1 MSINSK
7 NIEISKMYSG
17 LSEKDVL
24 GCILKEP
31 ELMNEAMNYV
41 TTSKVFYME
50 DHEKIWGAMYY
61 LHKSNKDIDLTTV
74 ANFLGEKGFK
84 LTYYLTSL
92 TDSIPT
98 TGNFKTHCKTIYDLH
113 VRRQLWKRIVGFK
126 DRIEKDTSYKDVA
139 SDINYLEKI
148 AENFTDMLNLDHQA
162 MDGIDDELIEAIFA
176 KKNLVQTGIDRID
189 RAIVG
194 MTKGEISIIAGRPG
208 NGKSTLA
215 LNITRNMILDGKKV
229 MFISREMPK
238 VEIIKKFLAMHTQ
251 VPNKQMRNN
260 ASEHREEIEKGL
272 KFIKKYYK
280 SLHLFDNL
288 RSLDEGIN
296 EAKKIRPDVIID
308 DHIGFIE
315 FSSRDNRD
323 VRHRIAEVTRRYK
336 WLAKELDCSV
346 ILVSQLNRNIEHR
359 VDKIPRLSDLAESG
373 NLEQDAEIVM
383 FNYYPYVYE
392 YEEAEHG
399 QFGQQIIIAKNRY
412 GTTCKFDVGYHGDSA
427 EVMDTPEA
435 AKQKFRNR
443 LNASNESL

>member
-1 MSINSK
+1 
-7 NIEISKMYSG
+7 MYSG

-50 DHEKIWGAMYY
+50 DHETIWGAMYY
-61 LHKSNKDIDLTTV
+61 LHKSNKAIDLTTV

-162 MDGIDDELIEAIFA
+162 MDGIDDELIESIFA

-194 MTKGEISIIAGRPG
+194 VTKGEISIIAGRPG

-443 LNASNESL
+443 LNAAKESL

>member
-1 MSINSK
+1 
-7 NIEISKMYSG
+7 MYSG

-31 ELMNEAMNYV
+31 ELINEAMNYV

-61 LHKSNKDIDLTTV
+61 LHKSNKAIDLTTV

-98 TGNFKTHCKTIYDLH
+98 TGNFKTHCKTIYDLY

-148 AENFTDMLNLDHQA
+148 AENFTDMLNLDHKS

-229 MFISREMPK
+229 MFISREMPR
-238 VEIIKKFLAMHTQ
+238 VEIVKKFLAMHTQ

-260 ASEHREEIEKGL
+260 ASDHREEK
-272 KFIKKYYK
+272 
-280 SLHLFDNL
+280 
-288 RSLDEGIN
+288 
-296 EAKKIRPDVIID
+296 V
-308 DHIGFIE
+308 
-315 FSSRDNRD
+315 
-323 VRHRIAEVTRRYK
+323 
-336 WLAKELDCSV
+336 
-346 ILVSQLNRNIEHR
+346 
-359 VDKIPRLSDLAESG
+359 
-373 NLEQDAEIVM
+373 
-383 FNYYPYVYE
+383 
-392 YEEAEHG
+392 
-399 QFGQQIIIAKNRY
+399 
-412 GTTCKFDVGYHGDSA
+412 
-427 EVMDTPEA
+427 
-435 AKQKFRNR
+435 
-443 LNASNESL
+443 

>member
-1 MSINSK
+1 
-7 NIEISKMYSG
+7 
-17 LSEKDVL
+17 
-24 GCILKEP
+24 
-31 ELMNEAMNYV
+31 
-41 TTSKVFYME
+41 
-50 DHEKIWGAMYY
+50 MYY
-61 LHKSNKDIDLTTV
+61 LHKSNKAIDLTTV

-92 TDSIPT
+92 TDGIPT
-98 TGNFKTHCKTIYDLH
+98 TANFKTHCKTIYDLH

-443 LNASNESL
+443 LNAAKESL

>member
-50 DHEKIWGAMYY
+50 DHETIWGAMYY
-61 LHKSNKDIDLTTV
+61 LHKSNKAIDLTTV

-162 MDGIDDELIEAIFA
+162 MDGIDDELIESIFA

-194 MTKGEISIIAGRPG
+194 VTKGEISIIAGRPG

-260 ASEHREEIEKGL
+260 ASDHREEIEKGL

-443 LNASNESL
+443 LNAAKESL

>member
-1 MSINSK
+1 
-7 NIEISKMYSG
+7 
-17 LSEKDVL
+17 
-24 GCILKEP
+24 
-31 ELMNEAMNYV
+31 
-41 TTSKVFYME
+41 
-50 DHEKIWGAMYY
+50 
-61 LHKSNKDIDLTTV
+61 
-74 ANFLGEKGFK
+74 
-84 LTYYLTSL
+84 
-92 TDSIPT
+92 
-98 TGNFKTHCKTIYDLH
+98 
-113 VRRQLWKRIVGFK
+113 
-126 DRIEKDTSYKDVA
+126 
-139 SDINYLEKI
+139 
-148 AENFTDMLNLDHQA
+148 

-229 MFISREMPK
+229 MFISREMPR
-238 VEIIKKFLAMHTQ
+238 VEIVKKFLAMHTQ

-260 ASEHREEIEKGL
+260 ASDHREEIEKGL

-296 EAKKIRPDVIID
+296 EAKKIRPDIIID

-427 EVMDTPEA
+427 SIMDSPEA

>member
-50 DHEKIWGAMYY
+50 DHETIWGAMYY
-61 LHKSNKDIDLTTV
+61 LHKSNKAIDLTTV

-92 TDSIPT
+92 TDGIPT
-98 TGNFKTHCKTIYDLH
+98 TANFKTHCKTIYDLH

-194 MTKGEISIIAGRPG
+194 VTKGEISIIAGRPG

-443 LNASNESL
+443 LNAAKESL

>member
-50 DHEKIWGAMYY
+50 DHETIWGAMYY
-61 LHKSNKDIDLTTV
+61 LHKSNKAIDLTTV

-162 MDGIDDELIEAIFA
+162 MDGIDDELIESIFA

-194 MTKGEISIIAGRPG
+194 VTKGEISIIAGRPG

-251 VPNKQMRNN
+251 VPNKQMRSN

-443 LNASNESL
+443 LNAAKESL